1 MGYSN
6 KVIDQ
11 ICTDL
16 DVAAKDSILVQ
27 KYIAADRALFADAVT
42 LPVFVHPGVNA
53 VNKDLKGV
61 KPAPLSP
68 QLTWNYWE
76 WSY

>member
-6 KVIDQ
+6 STVDKV
-11 ICTDL
+11 CTDL
-16 DVAAKDSILVQ
+16 DVAMKPELLIQ
-27 KYIAADRALFADAVT
+27 KYITADRALFADAVT
-42 LPVFVHPGVNA
+42 LPVFTHPGVTA
-53 VNKDLKGV
+53 INKNLKGL

>member
-1 MGYSN
+1 
-6 KVIDQ
+6 
-11 ICTDL
+11 
-16 DVAAKDSILVQ
+16 
-27 KYIAADRALFADAVT
+27 LFADAVT

-53 VNKDLKGV
+53 VNKNLKGV

>member
-1 MGYSN
+1 M
-6 KVIDQ
+6 KPE
-11 ICTDL
+11 L
-16 DVAAKDSILVQ
+16 LVQ

-42 LPVFVHPGVNA
+42 LPVFTHPGVTA
-53 VNKDLKGV
+53 INKDLKGL

>member
-1 MGYSN
+1 VD
-6 KVIDQ
+6 KV
-11 ICTDL
+11 CTEL
-16 DVAAKDSILVQ
+16 DVAMKPELLVQ
-27 KYIAADRALFADAVT
+27 KYITADRALFADAVT
-42 LPVFVHPGVNA
+42 LPVFTHPGVTA
-53 VNKDLKGV
+53 INKDLKGL